1 MIKSIRIKFTLWYIV
16 SISILFLLFSVI
28 VFFQLQ
34 AFLVNNLDEMLIKGG
49 GFLGEE
55 ISGYRMSDETDPQ
68 TLYEIGAENELFVE
82 ELDDE
87 IQGTFLVSVAFAQ
100 LITCPENEATQP
112 EIIVRTSNLGDKHLP
127 FPLKPC
133 NRMPPGTYVLDTLA
147 EPFPFPIRQISIK
160 VSDYDHNPYMLQIG
174 ISFQE
179 VPKILRK
186 VLLLAFLLI
195 PLMLLIF
202 SLLGFFFMKKVFSPI
217 REIVRLT
224 DSITAKDLSRRLATT
239 GSNDEIGRLSETI
252 NRMIERLEHS
262 FSQIKQFSED
272 AAHELKTPLA
282 KIRCNAEITLRKD
295 RTEAEYRDVIASLME
310 DIQKLEK
317 ITGDLL
323 LLSRMDSRRIPQ
335 TFKRVLLH
343 DVLLRVFEETHEK
356 AHEKHLVFD
365 LDRVDPMEIYADEGL
380 IRTMLV
386 NLIDNAFK
394 YTRPGGKVS
403 ITLQKQNSQAHM
415 IIKDTGIGIA
425 EEDLP
430 FIFDRL
436 FRVDPSRSIETGGSG
451 LGLAI
456 VQKIILFH
464 GGEISVQSK
473 IGKGTVFSI
482 HLPRVK

>member
-1 MIKSIRIKFTLWYIV
+1 
-16 SISILFLLFSVI
+16 
-28 VFFQLQ
+28 
-34 AFLVNNLDEMLIKGG
+34 
-49 GFLGEE
+49 
-55 ISGYRMSDETDPQ
+55 
-68 TLYEIGAENELFVE
+68 
-82 ELDDE
+82 
-87 IQGTFLVSVAFAQ
+87 
-100 LITCPENEATQP
+100 
-112 EIIVRTSNLGDKHLP
+112 
-127 FPLKPC
+127 
-133 NRMPPGTYVLDTLA
+133 
-147 EPFPFPIRQISIK
+147 
-160 VSDYDHNPYMLQIG
+160 
-174 ISFQE
+174 
-179 VPKILRK
+179 
-186 VLLLAFLLI
+186 
-195 PLMLLIF
+195 
-202 SLLGFFFMKKVFSPI
+202 
-217 REIVRLT
+217 
-224 DSITAKDLSRRLATT
+224 
-239 GSNDEIGRLSETI
+239 
-252 NRMIERLEHS
+252 MIERLEHS

-282 KIRCNAEITLRKD
+282 KIRCNAEITLRKN
-295 RTEAEYRDVIASLME
+295 RTEAEYRDVITSLME

-365 LDRVDPMEIYADEGL
+365 LDRVDPVEIYADEGL

-386 NLIDNAFK
+386 NLIENAFK

-415 IIKDTGIGIA
+415 VIEDTGIGIA

-436 FRVDPSRSIETGGSG
+436 FRVDPSRSIESGGSG

-464 GGEISVQSK
+464 GGQISVQSEL
-473 IGKGTVFSI
+473 GKGTVFSI